1 MDILIKKW
9 TIQLEYG
16 FFQFDIV
23 LTVTKHKP
31 FLFSLYQKAQVL
43 FDENTPTENV
53 SDHELIFY

>member
-1 MDILIKKW
+1 MDFLIKKW
-9 TIQLEYG
+9 TIQLENG

-53 SDHELIFY
+53 SDH